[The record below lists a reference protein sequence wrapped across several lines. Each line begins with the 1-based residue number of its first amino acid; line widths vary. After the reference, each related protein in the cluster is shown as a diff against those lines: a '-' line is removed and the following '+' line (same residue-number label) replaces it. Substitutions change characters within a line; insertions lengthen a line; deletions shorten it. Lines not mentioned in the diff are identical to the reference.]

1 MEQSFSTL
9 AIISMIFNIVVGIG
23 LPILL
28 VILIKK
34 KYDMRIGTLF
44 IGACAY
50 IAANMF
56 LQGIFDTVISMIPP
70 VAQFLVDNPIPRVII
85 MSICHGA
92 IQIGGYFLMIKM
104 FMKDFRRKENS
115 LMFGVGIRI
124 IDSIM
129 GYGINAGAM
138 MLTLA
143 MSINKQGLGVYDD
156 GTAEGVA
163 AKASVIELMEMPI
176 IEFIGMSII
185 CICLMFIAIALS
197 VLIFQVAKRE
207 NKIYLLPT
215 AIAIAVL
222 NCLLPEMYSAGII
235 PSIGK
240 FIVLLA
246 LLAIISCVIA
256 YFVYKNDTDDVRGK
270 GDILVKATAQAAA
283 AKEMSMRDKLAKI
296 SKSSLPGDEE

>member
-9 AIISMIFNIVVGIG
+9 AIISMAINTVVGIG

-28 VILIKK
+28 VYLIKK
-34 KYDMRIGTLF
+34 KNDMRIGTLF
-44 IGACAY
+44 VGACGY
-50 IAANMF
+50 IGANMF
-56 LQGIFDTVISMIPP
+56 LQGIFDTVISMITP
-70 VAQFLVDNPIPRVII
+70 VAQFLVDNAMPRVII
-85 MSICHGA
+85 MSVCHGA
-92 IQIGGYFLMIKM
+92 IQLGGYFLMIKM

-115 LMFGVGIRI
+115 LMYGVGIRI

-143 MSINKQGLGVYDD
+143 YSINKQGLSVYDD
-156 GTAEGVA
+156 GTDEGAA
-163 AKASVIELMEMPI
+163 AKASVIEMMEMPT

-197 VLIFQVAKRE
+197 VLIFQIAKRE
-207 NKIYLLPT
+207 NKMYLLPT
-215 AIAIAVL
+215 AAAIAIL

-246 LLAIISCVIA
+246 LLAIVSCVIA
-256 YFVYKNDTDDVRGK
+256 YFIYKNDTDDVRGK

-283 AKEMSMRDKLAKI
+283 AKEMSMRDKLSKI